1 MPSTIISAASAASSR
16 PMTFKLSTDPMFV
29 RKVRDIVSRN
39 RGVSFNCRFQVQS
52 SLSRWLVAAP
62 VRELETQ
69 PFT

>member
-39 RGVSFNCRFQVQS
+39 RGVSVEFHAILTRLFHPILTHPVS
-52 SLSRWLVAAP
+52 SPVGSRCG
-62 VRELETQ
+62 
-69 PFT
+69 

>member
-1 MPSTIISAASAASSR
+1 
-16 PMTFKLSTDPMFV
+16 MTFKLSTDPMFV